1 MTWSNEIF
9 KTNGKMAMKR
19 NYGAAVVVT
28 LVMGIISALFGGG
41 SGGSA
46 GGSSASVENYGGEFY
61 MDPEMAILM
70 SVIAASAVVIGLIGM
85 ILTILVENV
94 LKIGGYKFFILNQS
108 GMQPGFEMVLDGFKS
123 GHYKNLVLTMF
134 LKDLFIGLW
143 SLLLVIPGI
152 IKSYEYRM
160 VPYIL
165 AENPGMDRQQAFA
178 ISKAM
183 MDGEKMNGFI
193 LDLSFIGWYLLS
205 IFTCGILAVAYVNPY
220 VEATWAE
227 VYAYNKAKAYQQ
239 GFIR

>member
-1 MTWSNEIF
+1 MTWNNEIF

-19 NYGAAVVVT
+19 NYGAAVAVT